1 MCMSMIGLWN
11 MFCRKYNLVQVRE
24 ERGGEGGNGKKEM
37 AKSKERELVC
47 RGKWF
52 VQRLKVQ

>member
-24 ERGGEGGNGKKEM
+24 ERGEGGNGKKEM
-37 AKSKERELVC
+37 AKSKERELVQYIEES
-47 RGKWF
+47 GLYN
-52 VQRLKVQ
+52 V